1 MSIDTANKRR
11 SALNSMPL
19 IVYPTAD
26 GVINSNDRQQVTWL
40 YVGNVAVTPL
50 ALTTPANRILIHTR
64 TPRIV
69 VEYAEGRAVSFHSQ
83 RRSIIEYG
91 TPRIINVRSQKRVI
105 YE

>member
-11 SALNSMPL
+11 SALNSVPL

-26 GVINSNDRQQVTWL
+26 GTIDSANREQVTWL
-40 YVGNVAVTPL
+40 YAGL
-50 ALTTPANRILIHTR
+50 AGAASLIVLTTPANRILIYTR
-64 TPRIV
+64 MPRVV

-91 TPRIINVRSQKRVI
+91 TPRVVNVNSQKRGVS
-105 YE
+105 